1 MLISKHFTRKMINA
15 FALGI
20 SGLFTLIALLGLSW
34 ICSMLFS
41 KGLARLNLNFFTQI
55 TLSPGKNGGML
66 NPIVGT
72 LLMNMLALLWGAPI
86 GILTGIYLAEYKP
99 LARSSVIIRYV
110 IDIFLGTPSIILGLF
125 IYQSYVVYVGHF
137 SGWAGSF
144 ALSLLVIPITAKTTE
159 NIYQMVSPLLKEA
172 LLSIGMPQWQF
183 IKFIILRV
191 INRGIL
197 TGILLSLSRIIG
209 EAAPLLFTALNN
221 NFWSVDLNKP
231 MANLPVVI
239 FNYAMSPFADWQE
252 IAWTGSL
259 VITIWV
265 LVINILS
272 RSLITRS

>member
-1 MLISKHFTRKMINA
+1 
-15 FALGI
+15 
-20 SGLFTLIALLGLSW
+20 
-34 ICSMLFS
+34 
-41 KGLARLNLNFFTQI
+41 
-55 TLSPGKNGGML
+55 
-66 NPIVGT
+66 
-72 LLMNMLALLWGAPI
+72 
-86 GILTGIYLAEYKP
+86 
-99 LARSSVIIRYV
+99 
-110 IDIFLGTPSIILGLF
+110 
-125 IYQSYVVYVGHF
+125 
-137 SGWAGSF
+137 WAGSF
-144 ALSLLVIPITAKTTE
+144 ALSLLVIPITSKTTE